1 MGLLNA
7 FGDDLKGLFGEGF
20 ADRAAIAG
28 ALLNGDYGA
37 ASEIKARQ
45 AAAAAEKDKQAQAQQ
60 AMVHAYAAF
69 KRMGMD
75 DDQAMALAQDPSVAA
90 DFISKRDAPQQFG
103 ASGGSTFDP
112 ITGQSRMAPSRH
124 EFQGSVFDVGGGPA
138 GQPASTTL
146 QHQGYQWVTPQPGTT
161 AFPVN
166 SFTGVANMGMAQGGA
181 AAQPGRAPIPVR
193 TKAQVDALPEGTE
206 FIGPDGKVR
215 IKTGGQ
221 AGSPSPAGF
230 P

>member
-45 AAAAAEKDKQAQAQQ
+45 AAVAAEKDKQAQAQQ

-146 QHQGYQWVTPQPGTT
+146 QHQGVQWVTPQPGTT
-161 AFPVN
+161 AFGVN
-166 SFTGVANMGMAQGGA
+166 SFTGQPMGGPTQA
-181 AAQPGRAPIPVR
+181 PTSPSNPIPVK
-193 TKAQVDALPEGTE
+193 TKAQYDALPPGAEY
-206 FIGPDGKVR
+206 IAPDGSHRVK
-215 IKTGGQ
+215 GGQ